1 MFYSKELVMSITNIE
16 RMVDALVRDEVLY
29 AGTLNRGDMVNMIE
43 ELVREK
49 YEAMP
54 ERHIIEDYERLA

>member
-1 MFYSKELVMSITNIE
+1 MSITNIE

-29 AGTLNRGDMVNMIE
+29 AGTLNRGDLINMVE

-54 ERHIIEDYERLA
+54 ERHIIEDYEALA

>member
-1 MFYSKELVMSITNIE
+1 MSITNIE

>member
-1 MFYSKELVMSITNIE
+1 MSITNIE

-29 AGTLNRGDMVNMIE
+29 SGTLNRGDMVNMIE

>member
-1 MFYSKELVMSITNIE
+1 MSITNID

-29 AGTLNRGDMVNMIE
+29 AGTLNRGDLIDMIG

-54 ERHIIEDYERLA
+54 ERHIIEEYERLA

>member
-1 MFYSKELVMSITNIE
+1 MSINNIE

-54 ERHIIEDYERLA
+54 ERHIVEDYERLA

>member
-1 MFYSKELVMSITNIE
+1 MGISNID
-16 RMVDALVRDEVLY
+16 RMVDALVRDEVNY
-29 AGTLNRGDMVNMIE
+29 AGTLNRGDLINMVE

-54 ERHIIEDYERLA
+54 ERHIIEEYESLV

>member
-1 MFYSKELVMSITNIE
+1 MSISNVD

-29 AGTLNRGDMVNMIE
+29 AGSLNRGDLINMVE

>member
-1 MFYSKELVMSITNIE
+1 MSISNIE

-29 AGTLNRGDMVNMIE
+29 ASTLNRGDLFNMVA

-54 ERHIIEDYERLA
+54 ERHIIEEYESLA

>member
-1 MFYSKELVMSITNIE
+1 MSISNIE
-16 RMVDALVRDEVLY
+16 RMVDALVRDEMNYLR
-29 AGTLNRGDMVNMIE
+29 TLDRGYLMEAIE

-54 ERHIIEDYERLA
+54 ERHIIEDYESLA

>member
-1 MFYSKELVMSITNIE
+1 MSITNIE

-54 ERHIIEDYERLA
+54 ERHIIEDYEALA

>member
-1 MFYSKELVMSITNIE
+1 MSISNIE

-29 AGTLNRGDMVNMIE
+29 ASTLNRGDLFNMVA

-54 ERHIIEDYERLA
+54 ERHIIEEYESLV

>member
-1 MFYSKELVMSITNIE
+1 MGISNIE
-16 RMVDALVRDEVLY
+16 RMVDALVRDEVNY
-29 AGTLNRGDMVNMIE
+29 AGTLNRGDLVNMVE

-54 ERHIIEDYERLA
+54 ERHIIEEYERLV

>member
-1 MFYSKELVMSITNIE
+1 MA
-16 RMVDALVRDEVLY
+16 DALIRDEINYLR
-29 AGTLNRGDMVNMIE
+29 TLDRGYLMEAIQ

-54 ERHIIEDYERLA
+54 ESHIIENYERLA

>member
-1 MFYSKELVMSITNIE
+1 MSISNIE
-16 RMVDALVRDEVLY
+16 RMVDALVRDEMLY
-29 AGTLNRGDMVNMIE
+29 AGTLNRGDLVNMVE

-54 ERHIIEDYERLA
+54 ERHVIEDYERLA